1 MDDKTL
7 SFSSQFK
14 LELLRR
20 FIKENPEKDSELAL
34 KYCQEYYELY
44 QCYKALEKTYLE
56 SRKDLFM

>member
-1 MDDKTL
+1 MNNDTL

-44 QCYKALEKTYLE
+44 QQYEALQKAYLE
-56 SRKDLFM
+56 LRTDLFM

>member
-1 MDDKTL
+1 MSEDNL

-14 LELLRR
+14 LEVLHR

-44 QCYKALEKTYLE
+44 QQYKTLEKAYLK
-56 SRKDLFM
+56 SRNGLFM